1 MKSEAILFIAPERK
15 LPNDRIVSRPETLL
29 YPIMKDRT
37 TMNKIPLYH
46 LKRARAGIAL
56 IGMLAMLSLSSCT
69 PADDTKDG
77 LNGNPTD
84 DTSVSA
90 SATDNIDSDTGITY
104 PPPAKGQT
112 TSTGESAEKAE
123 ARYLEKATEAAD
135 NENLDKSDKEL
146 LAMGYETCGHMLNAK
161 DKADAHSKIKT
172 ATKDED
178 TENLLVTLSDNAAT
192 TICPEFSKL

>member
-1 MKSEAILFIAPERK
+1 
-15 LPNDRIVSRPETLL
+15 
-29 YPIMKDRT
+29 MKDRT
-37 TMNKIPLYH
+37 AMKKISLYH
-46 LKRARAGIAL
+46 LKRARTGIAL
-56 IGMLAMLSLSSCT
+56 VGMLAMLSLSSCT

-90 SATDNIDSDTGITY
+90 SATPKATDNIDSDTGITY

-146 LAMGYETCGHMLNAK
+146 LAIGYETCGHMLNAK

-178 TENLLVTLSDNAAT
+178 TENLLVILSDTAAT